1 MATEK
6 TAWDFWVEHF
16 HGIADRLHL
25 EDSIRQVLS
34 HCQRELTVNFPVQMD
49 DGSIKVFTGYRVE
62 HNTARGLAKGG
73 IHYHQDIPLDEI
85 KALAMK
91 LTWKCALVNIP
102 FGGGRGGVAVN
113 PKYLSQRELE
123 NLTRRYA
130 TEISLLI
137 GPERDIPGPGI
148 STNAQTMAWIMD
160 TFSMHQGY
168 TVPAVVT
175 CKPIPLGGTLGRSE
189 ATARGACATIRR
201 AAQKIRLPLHGATA
215 VVQGYGNAGAISA
228 RLLAELG
235 CKVVAVS
242 DYRGGAYNPKGLDPI
257 AILKHKMATTT
268 VVGFPGTEKVT
279 NEELLE
285 LPCDIL
291 VPAAL
296 PGQVNAENAPR
307 LKARIVADTA
317 CALDQKA
324 DEILHDRGV
333 FLIPCV
339 LANAGGIVV
348 SYLEWVQNLQNFY
361 WTEAEVNSHLER
373 LMVKSLDDVCDIS
386 SEYKVDMSTAAY
398 MLAVARVAEA
408 IRKRGIYP

>member
-62 HNTARGLAKGG
+62 HNTARGPAKGG
-73 IHYHQDIPLDEI
+73 IHYHQDIPLDYI

-102 FGGGRGGVAVN
+102 FGGGRGGVVVN

-201 AAQKIRLPLHGATA
+201 AAQKIRLPLNGATA

-373 LMVKSLDDVCDIS
+373 LIVKSLDDVCDIS

>member
-6 TAWDFWVEHF
+6 TPWDFWVEHL

-25 EDSIRQVLS
+25 DDSIRQVLS

-49 DGSIKVFTGYRVE
+49 DGSLKVFTGYWVE
-62 HNTARGLAKGG
+62 HNTARGPAKGG
-73 IHYHQDIPLDEI
+73 IHYHQDFTLEYI
-85 KALAMK
+85 KTLAMK

-113 PKYLSQRELE
+113 AKYLSQLELE
-123 NLTRRYA
+123 NLTRRYT

-137 GPERDIPGPGI
+137 GPERGIPGPGI
-148 STNAQTMAWIMD
+148 STSPQTMAWIMD

-175 CKPIPLGGTLGRSE
+175 CKPIPLSGTLGRNE
-189 ATARGACATIRR
+189 ATARGACATVRR
-201 AAQKIRLPLHGATA
+201 AAEKIRLPLNGATA

-228 RLLAELG
+228 RLLHMLG
-235 CKVVAVS
+235 CKVIAVS
-242 DYRGGAYNPKGLDPI
+242 DGRGGVYNPKGLDPL
-257 AILKHKMATTT
+257 AIMRHKMATTT
-268 VVGFPGTEKVT
+268 VAGFPGTAEVT

-296 PGQVNAENAPR
+296 PGLVNAENAPR

-317 CALDQKA
+317 CALDQQA

-339 LANAGGIVV
+339 LANAGGLIV

-361 WTEAEVNSHLER
+361 WTEDEVYSHLER
-373 LMVKSLDDVCDIS
+373 LMAQSLDDVCAVA

-398 MLAVARVAEA
+398 MLAIGRVAQV
-408 IRKRGIYP
+408 IKDRGIYP

>member
-1 MATEK
+1 MATEQ
-6 TAWDFWVEHF
+6 TAWDFWGEHF

-49 DGSIKVFTGYRVE
+49 DGSIKTFTGYWVE
-62 HNTARGLAKGG
+62 HNTARGPAKGG
-73 IHYHQDIPLDEI
+73 IYYHQSILLDEI
-85 KALAMK
+85 KVLAMK

-102 FGGGRGGVAVN
+102 LGGGRGGVVVE
-113 PKYLSQRELE
+113 PKYLGQQELE

-137 GPERDIPGPGI
+137 GPERAIPGPGANT
-148 STNAQTMAWIMD
+148 SPQTMAWIMD

-175 CKPIPLGGTLGRSE
+175 VKPISLGGTLGRNE
-189 ATARGACATIRR
+189 ATARAACATIRR
-201 AAQKIRLPLHGATA
+201 AAQKMRLRLNGATA

-228 RLLAELG
+228 RLLHMLG

-242 DYRGGAYNPKGLDPI
+242 DYKGGVYNPKGLDPM
-257 AILKHKMATTT
+257 AILRHKMTTTT
-268 VVGFPGTEKVT
+268 VAGFPGTEAVT

-296 PGQVNAENAPR
+296 PGLVNAENAPR

-317 CALDQKA
+317 CALDQQA

-339 LANAGGIVV
+339 LANAGGLIV
-348 SYLEWVQNLQNFY
+348 SYLEWVQNRQNFY
-361 WTEAEVNSHLER
+361 WTEDEVNSHLER
-373 LMVKSLDDVCDIS
+373 LMIQSLDDVCDVA

-398 MLAVARVAEA
+398 MLAIGRVAEA
-408 IRKRGIYP
+408 VRKRGIYP

>member
-25 EDSIRQVLS
+25 DDSIRQVLS
-34 HCQRELTVNFPVQMD
+34 HCQLELTVNFPVQID
-49 DGSIKVFTGYRVE
+49 DGSIKVLTGYWVE
-62 HNTARGLAKGG
+62 HNTARGPAKGG
-73 IHYHQDIPLDEI
+73 LRYHQYVTLDEI
-85 KALAMK
+85 KVLAMK
-91 LTWKCALVNIP
+91 LAWKCALVDIP
-102 FGGGRGGVAVN
+102 FGGGKGGVVVD
-113 PKYLSQRELE
+113 PKKLSQREVE

-137 GPERDIPGPGI
+137 GPERGIPAPDVYTGP
-148 STNAQTMAWIMD
+148 QTMAWIMD
-160 TFSMHQGY
+160 TYSMHCGY

-175 CKPIPLGGTLGRSE
+175 GKPISLGGTLGRNE
-189 ATARGACATIRR
+189 ATARAACATIRR
-201 AAQKIRLPLHGATA
+201 AAQKMRLQLNGATA

-228 RLLAELG
+228 CLLHMLG

-242 DYRGGAYNPKGLDPI
+242 DYRGGVYNPKGLDPI
-257 AILKHKMATTT
+257 AIMRHKMATTT
-268 VVGFPGTEKVT
+268 VAGFPGTEKIT
-279 NEELLE
+279 DADLLE

-296 PGQVNAENAPR
+296 PGQVNATNAPR

-339 LANAGGIVV
+339 LANAGGLVV

-373 LMVKSLDDVCDIS
+373 LMIKSLDDVCDIA

-398 MLAVARVAEA
+398 MLAVGRVAQA
-408 IRKRGIYP
+408 IKDRGTYP

>member
-1 MATEK
+1 MTTEK
-6 TAWDFWVEHF
+6 TPWDFWVEHF

-25 EDSIRQVLS
+25 DDSVRQVLS
-34 HCQRELTVNFPVQMD
+34 HCQCELTVNFPVQMD

-62 HNTARGLAKGG
+62 HSLARGPARGG
-73 IHYHQDIPLDEI
+73 IRYHQTVTLEEI
-85 KALAMK
+85 KTLAMK
-91 LTWKCALVNIP
+91 LTWKCALVDIP
-102 FGGGRGGVAVN
+102 FGGGKGGVVVD
-113 PKYLSQRELE
+113 PRKLSQREIE
-123 NLTRRYA
+123 NLTRRYT

-137 GPERDIPGPGI
+137 SPERDIPAPDI
-148 STNAQTMAWIMD
+148 NTNAQTMAWIMD

-168 TVPAVVT
+168 MVPAVVT
-175 CKPIPLGGTLGRSE
+175 CKPIPLGGTLGRNE
-189 ATARGACATIRR
+189 ATARAACATIRR
-201 AAQKIRLPLHGATA
+201 AAQKIRLPLTGATA

-228 RLLAELG
+228 RLLHELG

-242 DYRGGAYNPKGLDPI
+242 DVRGGIYNPKGLDPT
-257 AILKHKMATTT
+257 AIMRHKMATTA
-268 VVGFPGTEKVT
+268 VAGFPGTEKVT

-307 LKARIVADTA
+307 LQARIVADTA
-317 CALDQKA
+317 CALDQEA

-339 LANAGGIVV
+339 LANAGGLIV

-373 LMVKSLDDVCDIS
+373 LMVKSLDDVCDIA

-398 MLAVARVAEA
+398 LLAVARVAEA
-408 IRKRGIYP
+408 VRKRGIYP